1 MTPPLKGSAAD
12 SEHLG
17 RSSARKPR
25 PKVLVQD
32 AFQCLSQLDRE
43 ASELRKHLYV
53 SAIFFAD
60 QLVSLKPEPETIYT
74 LAECYFKNREYRRS
88 APLKEPLCAQGV
100 CSTC

>member
-1 MTPPLKGSAAD
+1 M
-12 SEHLG
+12 
-17 RSSARKPR
+17 
-25 PKVLVQD
+25 QD
-32 AFQCLSQLDRE
+32 AFQRLVHLVAG
-43 ASELRKHLYV
+43 ASRPRKHLYV

-88 APLKEPLCAQGV
+88 ARRTCAACGAQDV